1 MRLAPVIATVSLL
14 VACTTSPP
22 PIAPY
27 VYACEDGSVLTVRF
41 VPDAAY
47 VTAVGGQELYLPQF
61 ASGSGFWYGTAQY
74 ELRGKGDE
82 VTWTVARRVP
92 TSCSVRR

>member
-1 MRLAPVIATVSLL
+1 
-14 VACTTSPP
+14 
-22 PIAPY
+22 

-61 ASGSGFWYGTAQY
+61 PAASGIWYGSPHY

-82 VTWTVARRVP
+82 ATWTVARRVP
-92 TSCSVRR
+92 TACRVRR